1 MLHNR
6 TLSYL
11 DAVAREGSIRRAAGR
26 LNVSAS
32 AVNRQILL
40 VEAELGAALFERM
53 PKRLRLTA
61 AGEAVIAHVRQTLRE
76 HEQLVERIEKLRGLS
91 TGSVSVAAVHGLAGG
106 VLPPILELFRMANPA
121 VRVTVRAEPVAGIVQ
136 ALAAGTAD
144 IGLGYSP
151 PFSPAIIE
159 TATFRTRLGVIIAP
173 AHPLA
178 TRSDVRLSDC
188 IGHPAVLADETLT
201 INGLVMEAFG
211 RLGAELRPICVT
223 NSVSLLKTMAR
234 LHNALTFLSRI
245 DVAEEID
252 RGELV
257 FLPILG
263 SQLRSHELKM
273 MRRANAQADP
283 AVARLEEAICQSLR
297 ARERVWT
304 SGRGHDRGEDG

>member
-1 MLHNR
+1 MLHTR
-6 TLSYL
+6 TLRYL
-11 DAVAREGSIRRAAGR
+11 DAVAREGSIRRAASQ

-32 AVNRQILL
+32 AINRQILL
-40 VEAELGAALFERM
+40 VEEELGAALFDRM
-53 PKRLRLTA
+53 PRRLRLTA

-76 HEQLVERIEKLRGLS
+76 EERLLERIEKLRGLS
-91 TGSVSVAAVHGLAGG
+91 RGAVTIAAVHGLAGG
-106 VLPPILELFRMANPA
+106 VLPPILERFRAASPA
-121 VRVTVRAEPVAGIVQ
+121 VRVTVRAEPVAGIIQ
-136 ALAAGTAD
+136 ALVSGNAD

-159 TATFRTRLGVIIAP
+159 TATFRTRLGVVVAP
-173 AHPLA
+173 GHPLA
-178 TRSDVRLSDC
+178 ERSDVRLSDC

-201 INGLVMEAFG
+201 VNALVMEAFG

-234 LHNALTFLSRI
+234 LQNAITFLSRI

-257 FLPILG
+257 YLPILG
-263 SQLRSHELKM
+263 SQLRSHELKIL
-273 MRRANAQADP
+273 RRANAQADP
-283 AVARLEEAICQSLR
+283 AVARLEENIRQSLR

-304 SGRGHDRGEDG
+304 GGRGKDS